1 MNPPDFYRRFELDDS
16 IVRETGF
23 NPYYCS
29 MQSGL
34 SDPVRIEGRDFVDLA
49 SNNYLGLAADSR
61 VTSAITE
68 AVEQYGASMCGT
80 PIATGCHELY
90 RSLERK
96 LAAFLGLEDAVI
108 LPSAYQ
114 ANNAVFGVVAGKED
128 VIFIDH
134 FAHSSLVQGARAA
147 GCRIRPFLH
156 NDPDHLRSILGKLK
170 DARQAFVVTE
180 SVFSTEGSIAPF
192 REIIDICIEYR
203 AIPVVDDSHGIGVI
217 GSRGH
222 GVLDHFDI
230 GGFTGIYTA
239 SLGKALANAGGVIA
253 GRKVLIDHLRY
264 YCPHLIYSTAVT
276 PGTLAGV
283 DAVLGIVESEFA
295 RIGARMREN
304 RHRIRHALISAGFAV
319 IPGDAP
325 INAIE
330 AGTSVHT
337 IRLAKAFFAER
348 ILTTPFIHPS
358 VPPDD
363 GRLRLIAGAHLCEES
378 LHTVQEAIPRIAR
391 QCFADAG

>member
-1 MNPPDFYRRFELDDS
+1 MNPADFYRRFELDDS

-29 MQSGL
+29 IQSGL
-34 SDPVRIEGRDFVDLA
+34 SDPVRVDGRDFVDLA
-49 SNNYLGLAADSR
+49 SNNYLGLAADPR
-61 VTSAITE
+61 VICAVAG
-68 AVEQYGASMCGT
+68 AVERYGASMCGT

-90 RSLERK
+90 RNLERK

-128 VIFIDH
+128 VILIDH

-170 DARQAFVVTE
+170 DVRQAFVVTE

-192 REIIDICIEYR
+192 RDIIEMCIEYR
-203 AIPVVDDSHGIGVI
+203 AIPIIDDSHGIGVI
-217 GSRGH
+217 GMRGG

-230 GGFTGIYTA
+230 AGFDGVYTA
-239 SLGKALANAGGVIA
+239 SLGKALANSGGVIA

-276 PGTLAGV
+276 PGTLEGV
-283 DAVLGIVESEFA
+283 GAVLGIIETEFD

-304 RHRIRHALISAGFAV
+304 RDRIRHALTSAGFAV

-325 INAIE
+325 INSIE
-330 AGTSVHT
+330 AGNSIRT
-337 IRLAKAFFAER
+337 IRLAKAFFEER

-358 VPPDD
+358 VPLDD
-363 GRLRLIAGAHLCEES
+363 GRLRLIAGAHLSEQS
-378 LHTVQEAIPRIAR
+378 LRTVLEAIPRIAR
-391 QCFADAG
+391 QYFAAAG